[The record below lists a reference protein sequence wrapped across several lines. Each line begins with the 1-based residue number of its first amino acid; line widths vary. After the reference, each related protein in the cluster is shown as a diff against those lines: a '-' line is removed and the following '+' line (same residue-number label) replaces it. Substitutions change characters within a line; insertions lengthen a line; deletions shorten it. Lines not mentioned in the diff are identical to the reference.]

1 MYEKYYSL
9 KREVIID
16 GLKKWKKEKHSI
28 AVWSAG
34 RRGIEFLQICDAT
47 SQLVDFVFDIDVSK
61 CGEILPTGHMVT
73 DYRSTNADI
82 VIFIDPVYTNESIM
96 QLRMFNSIAHICC
109 LEDVIFGD
117 ITLPNAIRW
126 ESDKTIEKKVSKIFS
141 LTILY
146 NPTDGV
152 IENVKTYLPFV
163 DKLIL
168 FDNSPVNNYD
178 MFADLIKEDYVEYLW
193 NGGENKGIGLPIN
206 EVVRFL
212 PADKS
217 SWLITFDQDS
227 QILPETII
235 KMREY
240 VESGAYDETVGV
252 VAPLARN
259 LLKNIFSDESFK
271 KLPYL
276 TYKQEVMQSGAM
288 HRLDILHAVGGYD
301 NELFIDQV
309 DLEYCARCRS
319 YGYRV
324 VQLNRAF
331 MIHQTEDE
339 LNEINL
345 GGKRIVV
352 GKYSPLRFYYQ
363 FRNQLYLA
371 RKYKDIDPI
380 YSEQC
385 LTNYKKLKHS
395 LEYET
400 EKNEKVKMMEKA
412 QRDAEHG
419 NLGIYQETIYE
430 KSSLD

>member
-9 KREVIID
+9 KRETIID
-16 GLKKWKKEKHSI
+16 GLKKWKKDKHSI

-61 CGEILPTGHMVT
+61 CGEILPTGHIVK
-73 DYRSTNADI
+73 DYRSTNVDI

-96 QLRMFNSIAHICC
+96 QFRMFNSIAHICC

-117 ITLPNAIRW
+117 ITLPNAIRC
-126 ESDKTIEKKVSKIFS
+126 ESDKTIEKKLSKIFS
-141 LTILY
+141 MTILY
-146 NPTDGV
+146 NPTDCV

-163 DKLIL
+163 DKLFL
-168 FDNSPVNNYD
+168 YDNSPQCNVD
-178 MFADLIKEDYVEYLW
+178 MFSELLTYNNVEYIW
-193 NGGENKGIGLPIN
+193 AGGENKGIGAPIN
-206 EVVRFL
+206 EVVAEL
-212 PADKS
+212 PIAPN

-227 QILPETII
+227 KILSDTML

-240 VESGAYDETVGV
+240 VESDAYDETVGV
-252 VAPLARN
+252 VAPLAKN
-259 LLKNIFSDESFK
+259 LLRNNFSNESFH

-288 HRLDILHAVGGYD
+288 HRLDILREIGGYD
-301 NELFIDQV
+301 NDLFIDQV
-309 DLEYCARCRS
+309 DLEYCARCRIH
-319 YGYRV
+319 GYKV
-324 VQLNRAF
+324 VQLNRVF

-339 LNEINL
+339 LHEIYSR
-345 GGKRIVV
+345 GKRYIV

-371 RKYKDIDPI
+371 HKYKDIDPI
-380 YSEQC
+380 FSEQC
-385 LTNYKKLKHS
+385 FNNYKNLKLS

-400 EKNEKVKMMEKA
+400 MKDEKMRMLKQA
-412 QRDAEHG
+412 QKDAE
-419 NLGIYQETIYE
+419 LGILGRYKE
-430 KSSLD
+430 

>member
-1 MYEKYYSL
+1 M
-9 KREVIID
+9 
-16 GLKKWKKEKHSI
+16 
-28 AVWSAG
+28 
-34 RRGIEFLQICDAT
+34 
-47 SQLVDFVFDIDVSK
+47 SK
-61 CGEILPTGHMVT
+61 CGKILPTGHMVK
-73 DYRSTNADI
+73 DYRSTNVDI

-96 QLRMFNSIAHICC
+96 QFRMFNSIAHICC

-126 ESDKTIEKKVSKIFS
+126 ESDKTIGKKVSKIFS

-168 FDNSPVNNYD
+168 FDDSPVNNYD
-178 MFADLIKEDYVEYLW
+178 MFADLTKEDYVEYLW

-206 EVVRFL
+206 EVVRYL

-309 DLEYCARCRS
+309 DLEYCARCRIN
-319 YGYRV
+319 GYKI
-324 VQLNRAF
+324 VQLNRAL

-339 LNEINL
+339 NHAIYSA
-345 GGKRIVV
+345 GKKILVD
-352 GKYSPLRFYYQ
+352 KYSPERFYYQ
-363 FRNQLYLA
+363 IRNQLYLGH
-371 RKYKDIDPI
+371 KYAKIDPI
-380 YSEQC
+380 YSEEC
-385 LTNYKKLKHS
+385 LRSYDILKNLLKYESEREEKLKLIKKPKKMRS
-395 LEYET
+395 WEFWANIAGDYIA
-400 EKNEKVKMMEKA
+400 NYCFWRWKVLFSKK
-412 QRDAEHG
+412 RR
-419 NLGIYQETIYE
+419 I
-430 KSSLD
+430 